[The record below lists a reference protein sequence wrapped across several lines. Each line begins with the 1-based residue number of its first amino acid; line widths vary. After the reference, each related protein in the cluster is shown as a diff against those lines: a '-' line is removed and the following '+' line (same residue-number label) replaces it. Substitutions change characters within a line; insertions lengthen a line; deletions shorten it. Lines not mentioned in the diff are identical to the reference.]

1 MDDAA
6 LVRVLHGVGDAHEQG
21 QAAVQVETAREL
33 EDALIE
39 LLSEPDARGRLGD
52 RARDL
57 VEANRGARERSLAA
71 IAELLPLPA
80 ATGNVVAFP
89 AVR

>member
-1 MDDAA
+1 
-6 LVRVLHGVGDAHEQG
+6 V
-21 QAAVQVETAREL
+21 TAREL

-39 LLSEPDARGRLGD
+39 LLSEQDARKGLGD